1 MPLPVEITIEKLLGW
16 VMPVVLSALVGSL
29 ITKVRA
35 MEQRDRERDE
45 EAERV
50 AKAQQRGM
58 VALLRAQLIDMH
70 ERYVE
75 SGDPC
80 PVSVKEQATSIYQPY
95 HELGGNGTGTRL
107 YDEIMEAHVN
117 QVGRHEK

>member
-1 MPLPVEITIEKLLGW
+1 MPVEITLEKLLGW

-29 ITKVRA
+29 LTKVRA
-35 MEQRDRERDE
+35 MEQSSRERDA

-50 AKAQQRGM
+50 SRAQQRGM

-95 HELGGNGTGTRL
+95 HDLGGNGTGTRL
-107 YDEIMEAHVN
+107 YQEIMEAHVRRED
-117 QVGRHEK
+117 RHEN